1 MNEIVLLILAFLA
14 GLILGT
20 LFFGG
25 LWLTVK
31 KAVSAKIPAI
41 WFFGSLL
48 FRVSITLVG
57 FYYVGAGN
65 WQRLLICALGFIVAR
80 YIVLHLT
87 KSIEQKRIQ
96 LKKEVSHEIAMIK
109 NHHSE

>member
-1 MNEIVLLILAFLA
+1 MNEIVFVVLAFMA

-31 KAVSAKIPAI
+31 KAVTSKIPAI

-65 WQRLLICALGFIVAR
+65 WQRLLICALGFIAAR
-80 YIVLHLT
+80 YIVIHLT
-87 KSIEQKRIQ
+87 KSIEQKQ
-96 LKKEVSHEIAMIK
+96 TKLKKEEVTHET
-109 NHHSE
+109 